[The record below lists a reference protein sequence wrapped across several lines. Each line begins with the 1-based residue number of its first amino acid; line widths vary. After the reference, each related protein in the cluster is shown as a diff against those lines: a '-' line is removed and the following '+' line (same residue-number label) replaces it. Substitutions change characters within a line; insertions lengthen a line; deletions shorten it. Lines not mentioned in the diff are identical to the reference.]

1 MFGYVYRTLNKRT
14 GRVYVGQKTSDKF
27 DPSYHGS
34 GTVIK
39 NDLKHFLPEDFDTK
53 MIDKANTKEELN
65 KKEKWY
71 IAEYK
76 DLYGKKC
83 MNRAKGGE
91 GGDVHKYDTPEEKQ
105 AFSKKMSIINKMRCN
120 SDEFKKTMSE
130 HTKQRLADP
139 EERKK
144 HSEKIRQAWSN
155 EDLKAAQSERLKR
168 YYSTHTKDNSYN
180 NMKCAMELNGE
191 TKVFESRKD
200 LKAHLKSE
208 YNVEFPNPKLKQL
221 VDSGEPFVPFHKN
234 KENLKR
240 ITGMRVYDVRESVE
254 TKGDEC
260 NPVGQR

>member
-1 MFGYVYRTLNKRT
+1 MLILENVKIRKL
-14 GRVYVGQKTSDKF
+14 
-27 DPSYHGS
+27 HG
-34 GTVIK
+34 
-39 NDLKHFLPEDFDTK
+39 
-53 MIDKANTKEELN
+53 NTRQLS
-65 KKEKWY
+65 
-71 IAEYK
+71 
-76 DLYGKKC
+76 LV
-83 MNRAKGGE
+83 RF
-91 GGDVHKYDTPEEKQ
+91 KQ
-105 AFSKKMSIINKMRCN
+105 
-120 SDEFKKTMSE
+120 E

-144 HSEKIRQAWSN
+144 HSQKIRQAWSN

-234 KENLKR
+234 KENLTDNKY
-240 ITGMRVYDVRESVE
+240 IDIYYSKCVSSKD
-254 TKGDEC
+254 
-260 NPVGQR
+260 